1 MRRLL
6 TGETGMLDLDTRW
19 RPMAPLRAAGIA
31 GEDAASCARALARPA
46 EGDMIIGAADLASGA
61 AGAKP
66 ALAQAVRPD
75 AGVVPRSGGAAPIS
89 AESAAA
95 ESVTGESGTAASMT
109 ASLESGVPQRNRVV
123 RLADRFQTRLDRGE
137 LAVCQRF
144 WDLVDRSMRKPG
156 PISPKLS
163 ARRLSRACGESPL
176 T

>member
-1 MRRLL
+1 
-6 TGETGMLDLDTRW
+6 MLDLDTRW
-19 RPMAPLRAAGIA
+19 RSLARLRAAGIA
-31 GEDAASCARALARPA
+31 GEGAVACVHAPARPA

-75 AGVVPRSGGAAPIS
+75 AGVVPRSDGAAPIS
-89 AESAAA
+89 AESA
-95 ESVTGESGTAASMT
+95 TGESGTAASMT
-109 ASLESGVPQRNRVV
+109 AALEPDAPQRNRAV
-123 RLADRFQTRLDRGE
+123 RLADRGQACRDRGE

-144 WDLVDRSMRKPG
+144 WDLVDRSTRKHG

-163 ARRLSRACGESPL
+163 ARRPSRACGESPL